1 MNPPTLRS
9 AALVNKWE
17 GRRFLNDR
25 LDWNLLRTYLA
36 IGQEGSISRAAARL
50 HITQSAV
57 SQALRR
63 LEEQLEC
70 PLILRRGP
78 RFDLTAAGEE
88 VLRIASDIYAD
99 VSRISAAVEQRSDA
113 VVGKV
118 RLLTISRVHSAL
130 YDEFL
135 GDFHQAHPKVEL
147 EIEVL
152 RSADIISSLL
162 QKTATAGLGL
172 CRIAQPKLEQRQ
184 LLRQRFAFFC
194 GKRHRLYGRSDVAL
208 DELQGES
215 FVSFVSDQLGGN
227 LSPLAM
233 FRDQHGFT
241 GRIVASSS
249 SFEEIHRL
257 VCAGFGIGC
266 LPEHLLEKDLAQ
278 GLLWRL
284 PPAEGIVDVDL
295 LLLWNRE
302 QKMTVAESVFLE
314 RFQHRLATL
323 EAAGL

>member
-1 MNPPTLRS
+1 MNSPDTRADVS
-9 AALVNKWE
+9 INKWE

-25 LDWNLLRTYLA
+25 LDWNLLRTYLV

-63 LEEQLEC
+63 LEEQLGC
-70 PLILRRGP
+70 AMIIRGGS
-78 RFDLTAAGEE
+78 RFDLTNAGEE
-88 VLRIASDIYAD
+88 VLRIAIDIYGD
-99 VSRISAAVEQRSDA
+99 VSRISTAVEKQTDGVA
-113 VVGKV
+113 GKV
-118 RLLTISRVHSAL
+118 RLLSISRVQSQV
-130 YDEFL
+130 YDDFL
-135 GDFHQAHPKVEL
+135 ADFHEAHPQVEL

-162 QKTATAGLGL
+162 QKTATAGIGL
-172 CRIAQPKLEQRQ
+172 CRIPQAKLEQRQ
-184 LLRQRFAFFC
+184 LLRQRYAFYC
-194 GKRHRLYGRSDVAL
+194 GKRHRLFGLSDVPL
-208 DELQGES
+208 DGLRGEN

-227 LSPLAM
+227 LSPLTM
-233 FRDQHGFT
+233 FRDEHGFT

-266 LPEHLLEKDLAQ
+266 LPEHLLHEDVKE
-278 GLLWRL
+278 GVLWRL
-284 PPAEGIVDVDL
+284 PPYEGIVDVNIH
-295 LLLWNRE
+295 LLWNRE

-314 RFQHRLATL
+314 SFQHRLAQANL
-323 EAAGL
+323 AE